1 VRGPERKMT
10 TRPKIGVTTSRR
22 RGSLMWCFNRVSL
35 WRAQARPVR
44 LQARQHLPLADLD
57 GLVLGGG
64 DDIDAAMYR
73 AEMYGAEIRP
83 LIRVDPERDELE
95 LNIMKF
101 AVAHG
106 LPVLGICRGAQMIN
120 VYFGG
125 TLHADIHEVYMT
137 APRMR
142 TALPRKTIMI
152 EPDSRLAGIIGRR
165 QDRVNA
171 LHHQSID
178 RLGSGLKIVARDE
191 HQIVQAIERS
201 GERPDGPFLVGVQ
214 WHPEFMIFDGGQ
226 QRLFRALA
234 AAARARTRR

>member
-1 VRGPERKMT
+1 MT
-10 TRPKIGVTTSRR
+10 TKPKIGVTTSRR
-22 RGSLMWCFNRVSL
+22 RGSLMWWFNCVSL
-35 WRAQARPVR
+35 WRAEARPVR
-44 LQARQHLPLADLD
+44 LQAGQDLHLADLD

-64 DDIDAAMYR
+64 DDIDAALYR
-73 AEMYGAEIRP
+73 AETCGAEIRP

-101 AVAHG
+101 AVAEG

-125 TLHADIHEVYMT
+125 TLHADIHEVYVT

-152 EPDSRLAGIIGRR
+152 EPDSRLGRIVGRR

-178 RLGSGLKIVARDE
+178 RLGRELKIVARDE
-191 HQIVQAIERS
+191 HQIVQAIER
-201 GERPDGPFLVGVQ
+201 PTNPFVVGVQ
-214 WHPEFMIFDGGQ
+214 WHPEFMIFDSGQ

-234 AAARARTRR
+234 AAARALRQRRQPALTKG